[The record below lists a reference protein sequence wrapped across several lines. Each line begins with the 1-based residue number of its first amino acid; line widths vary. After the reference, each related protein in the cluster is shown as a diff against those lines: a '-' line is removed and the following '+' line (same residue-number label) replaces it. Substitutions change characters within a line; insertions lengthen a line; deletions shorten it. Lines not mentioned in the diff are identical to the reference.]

1 MDKLYKYEFFNESSK
16 KINEGESIMDAFV
29 VVFDG
34 DTPPANYIDFNGIEN
49 WINYG
54 KSICSDDLQLRDRI
68 LQLLN
73 TITWSSLND
82 VEKDIVISFNL
93 RETAVD
99 DATYNTNKITY
110 LMGKGNSLEESK
122 IILLKSY
129 AEFHIKEVVA
139 CKKRSDSGKMYE
151 IIAKYLQLSDA
162 GDLIKITHKLF
173 DLYKTQAIRGTEDG
187 NAGEGLFNF
196 LESTVGT
203 SYENSGL
210 EEQGYTLN
218 SGTYTE
224 FITELMGVLREGKY

>member
-54 KSICSDDLQLRDRI
+54 KSICSDELQVRYRI
-68 LQLLN
+68 SQLVN
-73 TITWSSLND
+73 TITWSGLSD
-82 VEKDIVISFNL
+82 GEKDIVISYNI
-93 RETAVD
+93 REDAVD
-99 DATYNTNKITY
+99 EDTYNTNKITY
-110 LMGKGNSLEESK
+110 LISKGNSLEESK

-129 AEFHIKEVVA
+129 AEFHIKEVIA
-139 CKKRSDSGKMYE
+139 CKKRSDSEKMYE
-151 IIAKYLQLSDA
+151 VIAKYLKLIDA

-173 DLYKTQAIRGTEDG
+173 DLYKSQAIRGTEDG

-196 LESTVGT
+196 LESTVGS

-224 FITELMGVLREGKY
+224 FITELMSVLREGKY

>member
-16 KINEGESIMDAFV
+16 KINEGESNMDAFV

-68 LQLLN
+68 LQLVN

-82 VEKDIVISFNL
+82 AEKDIVISFNL

-139 CKKRSDSGKMYE
+139 CKKRSDSEKMYE